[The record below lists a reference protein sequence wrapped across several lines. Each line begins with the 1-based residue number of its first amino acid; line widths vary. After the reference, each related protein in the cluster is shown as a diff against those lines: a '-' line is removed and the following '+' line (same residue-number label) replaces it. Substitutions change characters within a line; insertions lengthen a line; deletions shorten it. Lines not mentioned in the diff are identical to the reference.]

1 MNANEYDVRM
11 LQKLSKEAEENER
24 ERRAEGDEKGAE
36 YFRGVAAGFHCAA
49 IIIEDKGE

>member
-1 MNANEYDVRM
+1 MTSNEYDVRM
-11 LQKLSKEAEENER
+11 LFKLSEEAEANEL

-49 IIIEDKGE
+49 VIIED

>member
-1 MNANEYDVRM
+1 MDAE
-11 LQKLSKEAEENER
+11 LLKHLEEQAEANER

-49 IIIEDKGE
+49 VLIKEGE